1 MHRTLLGFAL
11 ISVLAACN
19 GGAEPQGDTPSASDA
34 ATGEGRPVGDAA
46 EQPAAG
52 SPEVGDEGPGDAAPA
67 PVDYEGPEIT
77 AELEVGDGAEPPCA
91 VLVRA
96 ECPTLGW
103 ALEED
108 RCETD
113 DGVIR
118 VRVRLTEP
126 GAEELVGQAFETK
139 SVKVALEAVPAGRVE
154 VCVSRWTRGVEYLVE
169 PEARLAAVLQND

>member
-19 GGAEPQGDTPSASDA
+19 GSAEPQGDTPQAPGTGTGSDSADS
-34 ATGEGRPVGDAA
+34 A
-46 EQPAAG
+46 E
-52 SPEVGDEGPGDAAPA
+52 SPEAGGPGAGDERPGDAAPA
-67 PVDYEGPEIT
+67 PVDYEGPEIS
-77 AELEVGDGAEPPCA
+77 AELEVGEGAEPQCA
-91 VLVRA
+91 VVVRA

-113 DGVIR
+113 DGVTR

-126 GAEELVGQAFETK
+126 GTDEMVGQAFETK
-139 SVKVALEAVPAGRVE
+139 SVRVALDAVPAGRIE

-169 PEARLAAVLQND
+169 PEARLAVVLEND